1 MAKKEVAEEKATERE
16 KAPWELDGLRYT
28 ASLQDKTDF
37 SCYKDFFESEKL
49 EEAKTECDEAADK
62 NQRSAIVFDRKLPG
76 IVYRKVIEREKKE
89 EVKAVP
95 APARKGKKKAEP
107 PKVEQKNETS
117 EKKRTNDDY
126 FD

>member
-1 MAKKEVAEEKATERE
+1 M
-16 KAPWELDGLRYT
+16 RYT

-49 EEAKTECDEAADK
+49 EEAKKECDTAADK

-76 IVYRKVIEREKKE
+76 IVHRKVIEREKVE
-89 EVKAVP
+89 EKSVP
-95 APARKGKKKAEP
+95 APPVPTPKRGRKKAEP
-107 PKVEQKNETS
+107 KVERRNETS